1 MYRYSVAGRCAATG
15 AAADQAGAV
24 LWNAST
30 TKIIYC
36 IEISG
41 FSSSAVAWA
50 LQLIRTSNRGSTP
63 GSTVTPDI
71 DNHRDRLLAPQSGA
85 LLDLSQYITAP
96 TVQGPAMARTHL
108 GGVIGSAFGW
118 VFNPPIAI
126 PAGTGLAIANVP
138 ATASP
143 TMDFTFIW
151 EE

>member
-1 MYRYSVAGRCAATG
+1 MPQRYSVSGRNAATG
-15 AAADQAGAV
+15 ASADQAGAV
-24 LWNAST
+24 LWNVSSAKT
-30 TKIIYC
+30 IYC
-36 IEISG
+36 REISG
-41 FSSSAVAWA
+41 FTVSAVAWA
-50 LQLIRTSNRGSTP
+50 LQLIRTSTRGTP

-71 DNHRDRLLAPQSGA
+71 DNDRDRLLSPPSTCV
-85 LLDLSQYITAP
+85 LDLGLFTVAP

-108 GGVIGSAFGW
+108 GAVTGCAFGW

-143 TMDFTFIW
+143 TMDFTFVW